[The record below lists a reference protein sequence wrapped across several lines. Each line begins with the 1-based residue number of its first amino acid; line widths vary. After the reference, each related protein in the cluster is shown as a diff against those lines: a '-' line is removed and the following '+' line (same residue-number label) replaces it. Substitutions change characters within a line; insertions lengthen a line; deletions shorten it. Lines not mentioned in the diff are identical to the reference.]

1 MFKAPTDFTYIAPFD
16 PAVYSYE
23 APHIAVTSSGT
34 AYLAWRRKKLADNS
48 YIDCWNTPVTDTGC
62 MVMQTN
68 PIPVSGGLPRVAA
81 RGEAVYAVYEVIAG
95 SGTALF
101 YEQLKPLYRSKGEI
115 PVLDPSIRNTDTD
128 LAVSGDGT
136 LHVVWRNFG
145 PSATVWFKSN
155 YGTTGDMDNHN
166 FMMSP
171 MGNLTPPRI
180 ACDEAPDATGKCFF
194 SYGWHNNAIPASVA
208 LGIRFFSVNNSLAT
222 MNGLDVDLTNHQPW
236 TLRGTPALA
245 AAGSG
250 GNSRA
255 YLAFSAT
262 NAQSPTYSQIFN
274 LTYSPNG
281 SSLPVP
287 VQLTTPTGSYLTD
300 KSSPLITPV
309 TGDFEGAPFT
319 SGVTAW
325 RNDSSIPGGFYDA
338 YLWDTAESVRK
349 VFTSYHFPAAG
360 GVSPFD
366 LAGNGTIAGGVWIDE
381 QSSRNTRR
389 VPWVTTNNFPIY
401 LPVLLR

>member
-1 MFKAPTDFTYIAPFD
+1 MPNSCSRPPRISPISTPFD

-81 RGEAVYAVYEVIAG
+81 RGEAVYAVYEVLAG

-101 YEQLKPLYRSKGEI
+101 YEQLKPLYHSKGEI
-115 PVLDPSIRNTDTD
+115 LGTVTNIINTDTD

-136 LHVVWRNFG
+136 LHVVWRNTTN
-145 PSATVWFKSN
+145 PTHVYYNSN
-155 YGTTGDMDNHN
+155 AGTTGDMDHPLKTL
-166 FMMSP
+166 S
-171 MGNLTPPRI
+171 GKLTPPQI
-180 ACDEAPDATGKCFF
+180 ACDEVSEAYGNCFIA
-194 SYGWHNNAIPASVA
+194 YGDTAPASNSLTIQWCQANNCAGEGGLV
-208 LGIRFFSVNNSLAT
+208 SVNLN
-222 MNGLDVDLTNHQPW
+222 NYPPW
-236 TLRGTPALA
+236 KLRGKPALA

-274 LTYSPNG
+274 LTHSPG
-281 SSLPVP
+281 SIPPVP
-287 VQLTTPTGSYLTD
+287 AQLTTPTDSYLTD

-309 TGDFEGAPFT
+309 TGDYEGAPFT

-381 QSSRNTRR
+381 QSSRNPRR
-389 VPWVTTNNFPIY
+389 VPWVTTNNFPTY
-401 LPVLLR
+401 LPILLR